1 MFGNVSCYLQDKEE
15 KDLVE
20 VCRRLMV
27 NMHDG
32 DCTLTWQLRDGKIQ
46 FDCVKINGKGEVAS
60 SCARCSLKP
69 HETN

>member
-1 MFGNVSCYLQDKEE
+1 MSGNVSFYLQGKEE

-32 DCTLTWQLRDGKIQ
+32 DCTLTWQLHDGKIQ
-46 FDCVKINGKGEVAS
+46 FDCVEIKGKGEAAS
-60 SCARCSLKP
+60 SWQSHRKQDFL
-69 HETN
+69 